1 MRKSRKHFLIA
12 MIFDLLAIGSG
23 GMMLYLL
30 INMTKTATVTPG
42 RIGLIGLFL
51 FLMIVFVLI
60 SEQKHSD
67 SLFYTMCEIGE
78 FEKEVEKEIE
88 RKKNGEEK

>member
-1 MRKSRKHFLIA
+1 
-12 MIFDLLAIGSG
+12 MIFDLLAISSG

-42 RIGLIGLFL
+42 RIGLVGLFL

-60 SEQKHSD
+60 SEQKHND
-67 SLFYTMCEIGE
+67 SLFYTMCEIGQL
-78 FEKEVEKEIE
+78 EKEVEEEIA
-88 RKKNGEEK
+88 RKKNSEEK